1 MSRDPY
7 FFPFHTVNKNELISG
22 DNYYMKLNNNIIRK
36 FVEKKRNV
44 PVSDLK
50 GTFVRL
56 HTEPDID
63 DSIEYAVF
71 TNVYIM
77 NKMYK
82 QGLCNMMLVRFPDGV
97 LAIDDCD
104 SYSDNFKNR
113 SVNEDREVYL
123 AINVWRFGLPS
134 EVNIVTKKVFE
145 KITPKINES
154 LAREVENY
162 KGFLTGGKK
171 FRKTK
176 NKTKNS
182 YSQKTTR
189 KMKGGTDQ
197 DRLSEDLSRLEKEAD
212 ELLEPYKKSHQAYY
226 SGFGYTLFAIG
237 GIAVGLS
244 IAKLLKK

>member
-36 FVEKKRNV
+36 FLEKRRNS

-56 HTEPDID
+56 HTESGID
-63 DSIEYAVF
+63 DPIEYAVF
-71 TNVYIM
+71 KNVYIM

-82 QGLCNMMLVRFPDGV
+82 QGLCNMMLVRFPDGA

-113 SVNEDREVYL
+113 SVNEDREVYF
-123 AINVWRFGLPS
+123 AVNVWQIGVPS
-134 EVNIVTKKVFE
+134 EEKIVTKKVFE

-154 LAREVENY
+154 LVREVE
-162 KGFLTGGKK
+162 KFTGTQMSGGRKSGKTRTK
-171 FRKTK
+171 TKNRSSTRVKKRKTK
-176 NKTKNS
+176 R
-182 YSQKTTR
+182 R
-189 KMKGGTDQ
+189 K
-197 DRLSEDLSRLEKEAD
+197 
-212 ELLEPYKKSHQAYY
+212 
-226 SGFGYTLFAIG
+226 
-237 GIAVGLS
+237 
-244 IAKLLKK
+244 